1 MSLTEMRYIGRRPIL
16 SAKKD
21 IPMLVT
27 RENDFMPPL
36 MPSWVLELVIPIS
49 FMIWKVLE
57 KSAESWQRVHS
68 RWSSSKR

>member
-1 MSLTEMRYIGRRPIL
+1 MLLTEMRYMGRRPIL

-21 IPMLVT
+21 IPMFVT
-27 RENDFMPPL
+27 SENDFIPPL

-57 KSAESWQRVHS
+57 KLG
-68 RWSSSKR
+68 KY